1 MQKPDAYCVDTSSF
15 LKIFEEYSGSTRQ
28 LILDGLDALIRVG
41 RLRTVRVV
49 LDEIDRHNQSLS
61 EWSQVHK
68 EQLLLKDDDS
78 LLNAAFQMVRQ
89 FPELYDSNRNRLQ
102 ADPFLI
108 GAAQINYLVVVADE
122 RPRHL
127 RRQRSQNELHIPDVC
142 AQLGIQCLT
151 LDEMLR
157 AEGII

>member
-1 MQKPDAYCVDTSSF
+1 LQKADAYCVDTSSF
-15 LKIFEEYSGSTRQ
+15 LKIFEEYPGATRQ
-28 LILDGLDALIRVG
+28 RILDGLDALIRVG

-49 LDEIDRHNQSLS
+49 LDEVDRHNQSLS
-61 EWSQVHK
+61 EWVQGHK

-89 FPELYDSNRNRLQ
+89 FPDLYDSKRNRLQ

-127 RRQRSQNELHIPDVC
+127 RRQRSQNQLHIPDVC
-142 AQLGIQCLT
+142 AQLGIRCLT